1 MLLGDS
7 KAELAEVLI
16 SPYWQATEC
25 CFLVERHL
33 LREYA
38 LVFE

>member
-1 MLLGDS
+1 MLLSGS
-7 KAELAEVLI
+7 KAELAEVLV
-16 SPYWQATEC
+16 SPYWQATEYYS
-25 CFLVERHL
+25 FVERHL